1 MNASFSKHSAKPAV
15 NNAPPKPPT
24 SRRLASSAPAH
35 VAEEPATSQLLTD
48 LAQAL
53 ANETEQ
59 EGTLGQNEQSQASE
73 RHEHLAGVPTS
84 PEVLVLASSRRGL
97 PRRETRRNVRIA
109 RLGPTRRDSASL
121 LSRTLAR
128 HARRGDTVVLL
139 TDPPLLGLFATP
151 ILRLRR
157 ARIIHWV
164 QDIYP
169 EIAAELSGQRWLCAL
184 RPLRDW
190 SWRNAHATVTLGPDM
205 VAVLTA
211 ARVSPKRIH
220 TIPNWP
226 LPELHEAPLADI
238 TALKA
243 TWPEALADKFV
254 VLYSGNL
261 GRVHDL
267 PPILEIAASLR
278 DTAPHIAFIFVG
290 RGAQQAPLRAA
301 AHARALTNIHF
312 LPPAPRAQLSA
323 SLSAGDL
330 HLVTLKPGCERYVL
344 PSKLYGITA
353 VSRPLLFIGPRTCAL
368 FKDVADTG
376 IGLSFARDET
386 AAAANAIRALADSP
400 EQRQRMQTAAR
411 QFSQAHNFATS
422 LHAWRKLLAQ
432 SGPSPKPNT

>member
-1 MNASFSKHSAKPAV
+1 MSRLIFV
-15 NNAPPKPPT
+15 NRFYWP
-24 SRRLASSAPAH
+24 
-35 VAEEPATSQLLTD
+35 EEPATSQLLTD

-53 ANETEQ
+53 ANETKQ
-59 EGTLGQNEQSQASE
+59 ETPFGRNAPNQAQTTGEQSNAEKQPPKASS
-73 RHEHLAGVPTS
+73 R
-84 PEVLVLASSRRGL
+84 EVHVLASRRRDL
-97 PRRETRRNVRIA
+97 PRREIRQNVRIT
-109 RLGPTRRDSASL
+109 RLGPTRSDAPSL
-121 LSRTLAR
+121 LSRTLDLAFFLLATLLHLAR
-128 HARRGDTVVLL
+128 HTRRGDTVVLL
-139 TDPPLLGLFATP
+139 TDPPLIGLFATP
-151 ILRLRR
+151 ILRFRR

-169 EIAAELSGQRWLCAL
+169 EIAAELSGQHWLRAL

-190 SWRNAHATVTLGPDM
+190 SWRKAHATVTLGPDM
-205 VAVLTA
+205 AAALTA
-211 ARVSPKRIH
+211 ARVSAKRIH

-226 LPELHEAPLADI
+226 LPELREAAPAEI
-238 TALKA
+238 SALKA
-243 TWPEALADKFV
+243 TWPEALADKFI

-278 DTAPHIAFIFVG
+278 DTAPYIAFVFVG

-301 AHARALTNIHF
+301 THARALSNIHF

-368 FKDVADTG
+368 FKDVADSG
-376 IGLSFARDET
+376 SGLSFARDEA

-411 QFSQAHNFATS
+411 QFSHAHTFAAS
-422 LHAWRKLLAQ
+422 LHAWRKLL
-432 SGPSPKPNT
+432 S